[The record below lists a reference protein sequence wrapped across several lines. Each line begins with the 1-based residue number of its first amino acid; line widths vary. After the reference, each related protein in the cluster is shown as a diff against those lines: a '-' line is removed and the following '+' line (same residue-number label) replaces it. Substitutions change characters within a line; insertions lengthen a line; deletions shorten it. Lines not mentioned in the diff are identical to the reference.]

1 MNEHLKQLIKEY
13 NVAAPRYTSYPTV
26 PHWDQEN
33 WTQDKWIET
42 IKITHDRSTGKGI
55 SLYIHLPFCE
65 SLCTYCGCNTRITKN
80 HQVEEPYIRDVLKEW
95 SLYKAQLGENLIIGD
110 IHLGG
115 GTPTFFTPE
124 NLAYLIEGLLEG
136 SARSEDAEFSF
147 EAHPANTTREHL
159 ETLYSYG
166 FRRLSLGIQDFDPLV
181 QFIINRKQSEEDIAR
196 VMLQAREIGYTSINF
211 DLIYGLPK
219 QTLATVTNTVAKV
232 IELKPDRISFYSYA
246 HVPWIRPGQRHYS
259 EKDLP
264 RDEEKLQL
272 YIKGKEM
279 ISEAGYKDVGMDH
292 FALPDDALYR
302 ALENGTLHRNFMGYT
317 DRYTPLMIGL
327 GVSSISDSWSAF
339 AQNVKKVEEYRA
351 LLAEN
356 KLPLLKGHIHTEEDL
371 LFRRHILSIMC
382 HGKTDW
388 EMDQSMMADIVEK
401 LLPLHDKGMISLNR
415 TGLEVTELGF
425 SFIRNICMIFDRK
438 LAESKNAENIFSKA
452 I

>member
-1 MNEHLKQLIKEY
+1 
-13 NVAAPRYTSYPTV
+13 S
-26 PHWDQEN
+26 
-33 WTQDKWIET
+33 
-42 IKITHDRSTGKGI
+42 S
-55 SLYIHLPFCE
+55 
-65 SLCTYCGCNTRITKN
+65 
-80 HQVEEPYIRDVLKEW
+80 DVCSSDL
-95 SLYKAQLGENLIIGD
+95 
-110 IHLGG
+110 
-115 GTPTFFTPE
+115 
-124 NLAYLIEGLLEG
+124 
-136 SARSEDAEFSF
+136 ARSEGAEFSF

-279 ISEAGYKDVGMDH
+279 IGEAGYKDVGMDH
-292 FALPDDALYR
+292 FALPNDALYR
-302 ALENGTLHRNFMGYT
+302 ASENGTLHRNFMGYT

-388 EMDQSMMADIVEK
+388 EMDQSTMTNIVEK
-401 LLPLHDKGMISLNR
+401 LLPLHDKGVISLNR

-438 LAESKNAENIFSKA
+438 LAASKNAENIFSKA